1 MFLKRH
7 LRKKKSHTYRHI
19 EWCSLS
25 HCLPSSVMIWRMY
38 IYYRSM
44 LALMP
49 QAKGKVLFNL
59 LSASIYYIRQPWIP
73 IGQHGHNRS
82 ALPVCHMW
90 GYVLIPYNTCF
101 KKRKECFLMV
111 VLYDH
116 VVVIALKYNS
126 CWTKLPWI
134 AKATAHPPY
143 GHSTLVINLLIA
155 FAFPAALQI
164 SSAELHAGSLP
175 EGQVSFCEFKN
186 SYIFFG
192 SSASGYIYLYSCSEF
207 DSFPFF

>member
-25 HCLPSSVMIWRMY
+25 HCLPSCHDLKNVHILPKY
-38 IYYRSM
+38 
-44 LALMP
+44 ACP
-49 QAKGKVLFNL
+49 HAPGKGDSLFNL

-73 IGQHGHNRS
+73 IGQHSHNRS

-155 FAFPAALQI
+155 FAFPATLQI
-164 SSAELHAGSLP
+164 SSAELHAASLP